1 MKNNYIGEKYERL
14 TILSYSH
21 YDKSKNKYYLCK
33 CDCGNNCTVRRT
45 DMRAGVVKSCGCYN
59 KEATTKRTVER
70 STTHG
75 MSKTPT
81 YKSWANMKERCYNSN
96 RKQFY
101 YWGGRGIKVCDR
113 WINSFENFYKDMG
126 EKTKGLTLDRINN
139 NGDYEPSNCKWA
151 TITEQNKN
159 RRPFKSKNEKV

>member
-59 KEATTKRTVER
+59 KEATAWTFVL
-70 STTHG
+70 
-75 MSKTPT
+75 
-81 YKSWANMKERCYNSN
+81 N
-96 RKQFY
+96 
-101 YWGGRGIKVCDR
+101 
-113 WINSFENFYKDMG
+113 
-126 EKTKGLTLDRINN
+126 
-139 NGDYEPSNCKWA
+139 
-151 TITEQNKN
+151 
-159 RRPFKSKNEKV
+159 